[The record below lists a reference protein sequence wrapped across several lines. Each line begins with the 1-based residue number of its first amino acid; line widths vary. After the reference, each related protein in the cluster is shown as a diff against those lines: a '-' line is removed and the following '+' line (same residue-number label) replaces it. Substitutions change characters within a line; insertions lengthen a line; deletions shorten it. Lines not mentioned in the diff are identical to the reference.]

1 MPQRLLFDPPARM
14 VHRSDL
20 PTSVGAALRLVP
32 RLGALHEQ
40 VLEAFGREG
49 AMDDER
55 LEQLPQFERYGPSTI
70 RKRRSEL
77 YQAGK
82 LERSG
87 VHRNSRGQTMT
98 VWDRCSRN
106 DRSTLRSYGTSL
118 V

>member
-20 PTSVGAALRLVP
+20 PTSVGAAIRLVP
-32 RLGALHEQ
+32 RLGAL
-40 VLEAFGREG
+40 
-49 AMDDER
+49 
-55 LEQLPQFERYGPSTI
+55 LPQFESYGPSTI

-77 YQAGK
+77 YQAGE

-98 VWDRCSRN
+98 VWDRCRNGRSISR
-106 DRSTLRSYGTSL
+106 SCGTSL

>member
-20 PTSVGAALRLVP
+20 PTSVGAAIRLVP
-32 RLGALHEQ
+32 RLGALHER
-40 VLEAFGREG
+40 VLAAFGREG

-55 LEQLPQFERYGPSTI
+55 
-70 RKRRSEL
+70 RSEL
-77 YQAGK
+77 YQAGE

-98 VWDRCSRN
+98 VWDRCRNGRSISR
-106 DRSTLRSYGTSL
+106 SCGTSL